1 MGANLISDKLRNQQ
15 HSIAFPS
22 LSLSTG
28 ANFKYLLLL
37 YFVQPQKSAISMRS
51 FPKNNPMI

>member
-15 HSIAFPS
+15 H
-22 LSLSTG
+22 LSTG